1 MALYEHVLIGRQDL
15 STDQVEQLAEEIT
28 VLIRENGGTVEKTE
42 YWGLRN
48 LAYRVRKNRKGHY
61 VLLNIDAPASTVHEL
76 ERRQRLN
83 EDVLR
88 FITIRVAQHDEE
100 PSPVLAR
107 RDREERRSARSGGD
121 SAGAYYTVSELGI
134 GSVHDDAA
142 MTSRAPE
149 KLLRS
154 RNDRTTPPVAQPET
168 ARRQRRSGDEKNNAS
183 LTRNGNIL
191 AAEADRIKRG
201 SRFGWLMV
209 QRAAQYETMSAAPLA
224 QAVLD
229 DAARLERIAGKPQ
242 QISADD
248 RNAMRRG
255 LASILQLLGRDEP
268 EVRAACGRYLAA
280 AAAIADGTA
289 EADAPR
295 AIERLLARS
304 GVRVH
309 ASVAVASGRDSKV
322 VLTARVTD
330 HLDGL
335 IHGGRPVALLGV
347 AEQGLL
353 EVVLQRDEDNFQR
366 LAAQRGPLADG
377 LFTLETAVDVAET
390 KPGFPRM
397 AVYLHGALV
406 TAGSPAAGQI

>member
-15 STDQVEQLAEEIT
+15 SVDQVDQLAEEIT
-28 VLIRENGGTVEKTE
+28 LLVRENGGTVEKTE

-88 FITIRVAQHDEE
+88 FITIRVAQHDDE

-107 RDREERRSARSGGD
+107 RDREERRRARTESDVASAD
-121 SAGAYYTVSELGI
+121 SYGLELGI
-134 GSVHDDAA
+134 GSAHGDAA
-142 MTSRAPE
+142 MYFRARQ
-149 KLLRS
+149 KSLRS
-154 RNDRTTPPVAQPET
+154 RNDPANPPVAPTEP
-168 ARRQRRSGDEKNNAS
+168 ARPRGQTGDENFNAP
-183 LTRNGNIL
+183 LTRNANIV
-191 AAEADRIKRG
+191 AAEAERIKRG

-224 QAVLD
+224 QAIFD

-255 LASILQLLGRDEP
+255 LASVIQLLGRVEP

-280 AAAIADGTA
+280 AAAIADGTV

-335 IHGGRPVALLGV
+335 IHDGRPVALLGV

-353 EVVLQRDEDNFQR
+353 EVVLQRNEDDFQR

-390 KPGFPRM
+390 TPGFPRM

-406 TAGSPAAGQI
+406 TAGSPAAG